1 MLLCAALRIEQRRG
15 HWKLP
20 SHRRGLASWTSRA
33 VGDQVSSREI
43 PADVALHRSEGQPY
57 AAAGGGEGGGEVP
70 RERARGEQ
78 RGRRG
83 QERGVGRREGAL
95 ERVGVGEE
103 GAEVVDGADE
113 VVEVGAAELLD
124 LGLPVPHRGT
134 ERGKQRLGAAARER
148 PAHEGAQVL
157 PAAMAADS
165 CARSASD
172 GAQADGQLQA
182 PPSSLPSLST
192 GQLSQFPSQIA
203 SIASGRPLF
212 PAPPSVPARFPAAGS
227 ISFRHSVSRAPP
239 LFPAWGLT
247 YGARLI
253 QLDAQETPMDA

>member
-1 MLLCAALRIEQRRG
+1 MDQQGRRG
-15 HWKLP
+15 P
-20 SHRRGLASWTSRA
+20 GEQQSNPGGRRSPQIRGAA
-33 VGDQVSSREI
+33 V
-43 PADVALHRSEGQPY
+43 
-57 AAAGGGEGGGEVP
+57 AAAGGGEG
-70 RERARGEQ
+70 RGEQ

-134 ERGKQRLGAAARER
+134 ERGEQRLGAAARER

-157 PAAMAADS
+157 PS
-165 CARSASD
+165 RD
-172 GAQADGQLQA
+172 GGGELREVRLGRGAGGRGAGGLLQA
-182 PPSSLPSLST
+182 PPSSLPS
-192 GQLSQFPSQIA
+192 GQLSPFSPQIA

-212 PAPPSVPARFPAAGS
+212 PAAGS
-227 ISFRHSVSRAPP
+227 ISSRHSVSRAPP
-239 LFPAWGLT
+239 IFPAWSLT

>member
-20 SHRRGLASWTSRA
+20 SHRRGLASWRR
-33 VGDQVSSREI
+33 G
-43 PADVALHRSEGQPY
+43 P
-57 AAAGGGEGGGEVP
+57 
-70 RERARGEQ
+70 GEQ
-78 RGRRG
+78 QR
-83 QERGVGRREGAL
+83 VEGAL

-124 LGLPVPHRGT
+124 LGLPVPHRGP
-134 ERGKQRLGAAARER
+134 ERGEQRLGAAARER

-157 PAAMAADS
+157 PS
-165 CARSASD
+165 RD
-172 GAQADGQLQA
+172 GGGELREVRLGRAQADGQLQA

-192 GQLSQFPSQIA
+192 GQLSPFPSQIA

-227 ISFRHSVSRAPP
+227 ISSRHSVSRAPP

>member
-1 MLLCAALRIEQRRG
+1 VDQQGRRG
-15 HWKLP
+15 P
-20 SHRRGLASWTSRA
+20 GEQQRNPGGRRSPQIRGAA
-33 VGDQVSSREI
+33 V
-43 PADVALHRSEGQPY
+43 
-57 AAAGGGEGGGEVP
+57 AAAGGGEG
-70 RERARGEQ
+70 RGEQ

-134 ERGKQRLGAAARER
+134 ERGEQRLGAAARER

-157 PAAMAADS
+157 PS
-165 CARSASD
+165 RD
-172 GAQADGQLQA
+172 GGGELREVRLGRAQADGQLQA

-192 GQLSQFPSQIA
+192 SQLSPFPSQIA

-212 PAPPSVPARFPAAGS
+212 PAAGS
-227 ISFRHSVSRAPP
+227 ISSRHSVSRAPP